1 MDNQL
6 ELFPGNHLAFNGE
19 CGRASTTP
27 LQRTAA
33 SRGERIKLR
42 NQVMVARLYYW
53 HEIMRRRMD
62 DVIVILA
69 EYEFFVDERTINN
82 AWLEYSDYFDRLC
95 STRTTARQLQRI
107 YPCWKW

>member
-1 MDNQL
+1 MGNQL

-27 LQRTAA
+27 LQRTAV

-69 EYEFFVDERTINN
+69 ENEFFVDERTINN
-82 AWLEYSDYFDRLC
+82 AWLEYSDYFERLC
-95 STRTTARQLQRI
+95 STHTTARQLQRI

>member
-27 LQRTAA
+27 LQRTAI

-42 NQVMVARLYYW
+42 NRVMVARLYYW
-53 HEIMRRRMD
+53 REIMRRRLD

-69 EYEFFVDERTINN
+69 ENEFFVDERTINN
-82 AWLEYSDYFDRLC
+82 AWLEYADYFEQLC
-95 STRTTARQLQRI
+95 STHTTARQLQRI